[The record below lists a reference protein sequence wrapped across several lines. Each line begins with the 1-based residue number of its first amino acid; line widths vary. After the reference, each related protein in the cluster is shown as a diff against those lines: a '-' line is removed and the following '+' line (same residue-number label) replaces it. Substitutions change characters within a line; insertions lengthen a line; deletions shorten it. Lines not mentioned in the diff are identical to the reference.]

1 MKEHQIITDGL
12 LVKLLDLYRKE
23 LETISSDVEYTSAY
37 LATLIFANLTKTEF
51 SQRLGEGSIIEEYD
65 KLAEVVAED
74 IKNRNARKSGYCSH
88 LN

>member
-37 LATLIFANLTKTEF
+37 LATLIFANLTCTPQK
-51 SQRLGEGSIIEEYD
+51 SLALGKRMNVI
-65 KLAEVVAED
+65 
-74 IKNRNARKSGYCSH
+74 RKC
-88 LN
+88 